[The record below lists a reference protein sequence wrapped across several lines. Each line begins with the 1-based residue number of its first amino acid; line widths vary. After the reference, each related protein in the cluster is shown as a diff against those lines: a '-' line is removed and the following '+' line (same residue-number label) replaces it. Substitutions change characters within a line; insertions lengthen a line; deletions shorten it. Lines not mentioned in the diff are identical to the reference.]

1 MVDIQRAYFNGHRG
15 WMSAKTGRVR
25 FGNTIYSNI
34 LEAIKHL
41 SQK

>member
-15 WMSAKTGRVR
+15 WMSATTGRVR

-34 LEAIKHL
+34 FEAIRHL